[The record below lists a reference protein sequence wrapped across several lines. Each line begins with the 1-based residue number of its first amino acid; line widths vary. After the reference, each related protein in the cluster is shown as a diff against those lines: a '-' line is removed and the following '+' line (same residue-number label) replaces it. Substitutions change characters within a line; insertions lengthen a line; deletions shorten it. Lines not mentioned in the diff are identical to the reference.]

1 MRRIAAFGLC
11 VGLLSIAADDRGP
24 RAVMKARRQ
33 AQAIAHDIAALKTEN
48 AMLRARA
55 QALRHDART
64 IELEARGTLGFVR
77 RGEIVVLRRR

>member
-1 MRRIAAFGLC
+1 MRLAAVFGLC

-33 AQAIAHDIAALKTEN
+33 AQTIAHDIAALRAEN

-55 QALRHDART
+55 QALRHDARA
-64 IELEARGTLGFVR
+64 IELEARNALGFAR
-77 RGEIVVLRRR
+77 RGEIVVLRGR